1 MTQSITKPAPLQV
14 MTCTTECNYLT
25 NNHSVRKLIIE
36 TPISY
41 MEWYVLEDVIN
52 AYQEDLGDEVVRAIV
67 NKDGR
72 SYILYPELFNLE
84 WQGDQEMIYH
94 SVLQEIFLIH
104 QNIRQLY

>member
-14 MTCTTECNYLT
+14 MTCTTECNLLT
-25 NNHSVRKLIIE
+25 NRHNVRKLIIE

-41 MEWYVLEDVIN
+41 MEWYVLDDVLH
-52 AYQEDLGDEVVRAIV
+52 AYQDLGDEVIRAIV

-72 SYILYPELFNLE
+72 SYILYPELFNLK
-84 WQGDQEMIYH
+84 WQGNQEMIYH

-104 QNIRQLY
+104 QGIYKLY

>member
-1 MTQSITKPAPLQV
+1 
-14 MTCTTECNYLT
+14 
-25 NNHSVRKLIIE
+25 
-36 TPISY
+36 
-41 MEWYVLEDVIN
+41 MEWYVLDDVLK
-52 AYQEDLGDEVVRAIV
+52 AYKDLGDEVIRAIV